1 MLSNKND
8 ASFYPEGQQH
18 FFLNS
23 VVGLDLRR
31 TKPHHWKL
39 NFSSCNCILKV
50 HWSGCHGD
58 LDYYDDWGV
67 RFVMVL
73 MTLPTLDFI
82 FHPQLHC
89 IHRRYYT
96 VARRYEFYF
105 RVAKQYFT
113 NERSEWVKYCFCN
126 EKIKFISS
134 RHCVMFF
141 LLYRQKDIDKNNNRR
156 KWPKLR
162 HR

>member
-1 MLSNKND
+1 MLSNKHD

-105 RVAKQYFT
+105 RVAKQYYFY
-113 NERSEWVKYCFCN
+113 ERAQRVSKILSLQQENKIHIFAPPCN
-126 EKIKFISS
+126 VLFIII
-134 RHCVMFF
+134 
-141 LLYRQKDIDKNNNRR
+141 IDK
-156 KWPKLR
+156 KTSIK
-162 HR
+162 